1 MNILIVEDDN
11 DINKLL
17 NEIMNSDGYT
27 TKSAYSGTEAL
38 IYLEMQNFDV
48 VLLDLMIPG
57 LSGEELLLKIRQ
69 NKNMPVII
77 ISAKDDKHTKIDM
90 LKNGADDFISKPFDV
105 DEVLAR
111 VESNLRRYSS
121 EKNIYCKA
129 NEIIFREINL
139 NIDTREITINGKD
152 ICLTSREFDILQLLI
167 HNPKKVFTKSNIFE
181 SVWEEDYMGDDNTIN
196 VHISNLRNKI
206 SKYAENE
213 YIQTIWGIGY
223 KLEV

>member
-17 NEIMNSDGYT
+17 NEIMNSDGYI

-121 EKNIYCKA
+121 EKNIYCKT

>member
-48 VLLDLMIPG
+48 ILLDLMIPG

-121 EKNIYCKA
+121 EKNIYCKT

>member
-17 NEIMNSDGYT
+17 NEIMNSNGYI

-38 IYLEMQNFDV
+38 IYLEMQNFDA

-111 VESNLRRYSS
+111 VESNLRRYNS
-121 EKNIYCKA
+121 EKNIYCKT

-139 NIDTREITINGKD
+139 NIDTREIKINGKD
-152 ICLTSREFDILQLLI
+152 ICLTSREFDILHLFI
-167 HNPKKVFTKSNIFE
+167 YNPKKVFTKSNIFE
-181 SVWEEDYMGDDNTIN
+181 SVWQENYMGDDNTIN

>member
-17 NEIMNSDGYT
+17 NEIMNSNGYR

-38 IYLEMQNFDV
+38 IYLEMQNFDA

-111 VESNLRRYSS
+111 VESNLRRYNS
-121 EKNIYCKA
+121 EKNIYCKT

-139 NIDTREITINGKD
+139 NIDTREIKINGKD
-152 ICLTSREFDILQLLI
+152 ICLTSREFDILHLFI
-167 HNPKKVFTKSNIFE
+167 YNPKKVFTKSNIFE
-181 SVWEEDYMGDDNTIN
+181 SVWQENYMGDDNTIN

>member
-1 MNILIVEDDN
+1 MNILIVEDNN

-121 EKNIYCKA
+121 EKNIYCKT

>member
-121 EKNIYCKA
+121 EKNIYCKT

>member
-111 VESNLRRYSS
+111 VESNIRRYSS
-121 EKNIYCKA
+121 EKNIYCKT

>member
-121 EKNIYCKA
+121 EKNIYCKT

-206 SKYAENE
+206 SKYAKNE

>member
-17 NEIMNSDGYT
+17 NEIMNSNGYI

-38 IYLEMQNFDV
+38 IYLEIQNFDA

-111 VESNLRRYSS
+111 VESNLRRYNS
-121 EKNIYCKA
+121 EKNIYCKT

-139 NIDTREITINGKD
+139 NIDTREIKINGKD
-152 ICLTSREFDILQLLI
+152 ICLTSREFDILHLFI
-167 HNPKKVFTKSNIFE
+167 YKPKKVFTKSNIFE
-181 SVWEEDYMGDDNTIN
+181 SVWQENYMGDDNTIN

>member
-121 EKNIYCKA
+121 EKNIYCKT

-181 SVWEEDYMGDDNTIN
+181 SVWEVDYMGDDNTIN

>member
-17 NEIMNSDGYT
+17 NEIMNSDGYI

-77 ISAKDDKHTKIDM
+77 ISVKDDKHTKIDM

-121 EKNIYCKA
+121 EKNIYCKT

>member
-17 NEIMNSDGYT
+17 NEIMNSNGYI

-38 IYLEMQNFDV
+38 IYLEMQNFDA

-111 VESNLRRYSS
+111 VESNLRRYNS
-121 EKNIYCKA
+121 EKNIYCKT

-139 NIDTREITINGKD
+139 NIDTREIKINGKD
-152 ICLTSREFDILQLLI
+152 ICLTSREFDILHLFI
-167 HNPKKVFTKSNIFE
+167 YNPKKVFTKSNIFE
-181 SVWEEDYMGDDNTIN
+181 SVWQDNYMGDDNTIN

>member
-121 EKNIYCKA
+121 EKNIYCKT

-181 SVWEEDYMGDDNTIN
+181 SVWEDDYMGDDNTIN

>member
-1 MNILIVEDDN
+1 
-11 DINKLL
+11 
-17 NEIMNSDGYT
+17 MNSNGYR

-38 IYLEMQNFDV
+38 IYLEMQNFDA

-111 VESNLRRYSS
+111 VESNLRRYNS
-121 EKNIYCKA
+121 EKNIYCKT

-139 NIDTREITINGKD
+139 NIDTREIKINGKD
-152 ICLTSREFDILQLLI
+152 ICLTSREFDILHLFI
-167 HNPKKVFTKSNIFE
+167 YNPKKVFTKSNIFE
-181 SVWEEDYMGDDNTIN
+181 SVWQENYMGDDNTIN

>member
-1 MNILIVEDDN
+1 MNILIVEDDS

-121 EKNIYCKA
+121 EKNIYCKT

>member
-17 NEIMNSDGYT
+17 NDIMNSDGYT

-38 IYLEMQNFDV
+38 IYLEMQNFDA

-57 LSGEELLLKIRQ
+57 LRGEELLLKIRQ

-121 EKNIYCKA
+121 EKNIYCKT

-152 ICLTSREFDILQLLI
+152 LCLTSREFDILQLLI

-206 SKYAENE
+206 SKYTENE

>member
-121 EKNIYCKA
+121 EKNIYCKT

-181 SVWEEDYMGDDNTIN
+181 SVWQENYMGDDNTIN